1 MHYTVYKTTN
11 DLNGKVYIGKHQTTD
26 INDTYLGSGTYLKKA
41 IAKYGKSNFTKEILF
56 IFSSEE
62 EMNKKEA
69 ELVTEEF
76 ISQDNNYNGG
86 IGGEGGPHFKGR
98 KHSEDAK
105 QKMSEKRKG
114 QIFSVE
120 TRNKISAS
128 NRTRVIT
135 DESKVKMSISKYLK
149 RGKTLE
155 EAKLLYEASLNKKMN
170 RRSKSEAMS
179 DYYKNQDNR
188 RKKADEKRKLHL
200 ECDLENIKIDFDLGM
215 KPKQLM
221 EKYDLTKSRYDH
233 IRKYYL
239 KGE

>member
-11 DLNGKVYIGKHQTTD
+11 NLNGKVYIGKHQTTD
-26 INDTYLGSGTYLKKA
+26 INDTYLGSGKYLKKA
-41 IAKYGKSNFTKEILF
+41 IAKYGKNNFTKEILF

-98 KHSEDAK
+98 NHSEDTK
-105 QKMSEKRKG
+105 QKISQKRQG
-114 QIFSVE
+114 RIFSVE
-120 TRNKISAS
+120 TKSKISSS
-128 NRTRVIT
+128 NRTRKIT
-135 DESKVKMSISKYLK
+135 DESKLKMSISKYLK
-149 RGKTLE
+149 NGKTLE
-155 EAKLLYEASLNKKMN
+155 EAKLLAEASIKKRMN
-170 RRSKSEAMS
+170 RRSKSEAIS

-188 RKKADEKRKLHL
+188 RKKADEKRKLYL
-200 ECDLENIKIDFDLGM
+200 ECDLENIKTDFDLGL

-221 EKYDLTKSRYDH
+221 EKYDLSKNRYDH

-239 KGE
+239 TCK